1 MYCIVFCIT
10 CLLLVVYGCSERSS
24 RLAFETDDLPIS
36 APHYTDTR
44 RETIQPENFE
54 SDSRKSIAVA
64 SDHGSQRHHAAN
76 TPTQSV
82 SNMQTGT
89 ISYPSG
95 VPVCLNDVLA
105 CVISTASQSKRC
117 TAPDSMLSNNALRS
131 VVQERSLMHGCSFFP
146 HSFIYEFKS
155 VFGLGAHSRR
165 SEGAPVAHVSSPLN

>member
-64 SDHGSQRHHAAN
+64 SDHGSQRHHANN
-76 TPTQSV
+76 TPTRSV

-95 VPVCLNDVLA
+95 VPVRLNSIAEQEVY
-105 CVISTASQSKRC
+105 STREYLKQQC
-117 TAPDSMLSNNALRS
+117 TAKCSTRKKFNARKFT
-131 VVQERSLMHGCSFFP
+131 SFF
-146 HSFIYEFKS
+146 HLRIQVGFR
-155 VFGLGAHSRR
+155 L
-165 SEGAPVAHVSSPLN
+165 